1 VAGEDVAIGAGERPK
16 SISVDLVGQRYEI
29 VPPKAGIALRIAK
42 LATDKDPNQQMKVLS
57 LVDVWIARAF
67 GDQAPELERRMY
79 EDPDDELDF
88 PHVVQLIQK
97 VVEFQT
103 GNPTS

>member
-16 SISVDLVGQRYEI
+16 SISVDLIGKRYEI

-42 LATDKDPNQQMKVLS
+42 LATDKDPAVQMKVLA
-57 LVDVWIARAF
+57 LVDVWLARAF
-67 GDQAPELERRMY
+67 GDEAPALEHRLY

-88 PHVVQLIQK
+88 LHIVQLIQK